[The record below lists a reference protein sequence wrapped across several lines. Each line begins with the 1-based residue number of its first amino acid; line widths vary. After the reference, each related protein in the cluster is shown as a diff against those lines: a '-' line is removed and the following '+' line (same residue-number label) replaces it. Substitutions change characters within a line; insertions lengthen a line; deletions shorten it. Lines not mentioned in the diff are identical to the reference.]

1 MRQGV
6 SADTCKTMLAF
17 ALLLVIEVAA
27 QNPGQPFTACDSEQL
42 QRCQG
47 VFNDYLQIDGNIKVL
62 RHSLPRSLN
71 VLTYDKLR
79 AAIEYKIGSEQ
90 ESGMMK
96 TCDGFKYYKTCYNSR
111 NDYANC
117 ANNPLGLIIDQNG
130 NAEKYRNQVKVF
142 NYRTATGISPAAAF
156 GYTKIFNQFDFSC
169 GAGYGEFMNNA
180 DCASTVFLNGVSDMR
195 KCDDNLAQSISKDS
209 NPVNTCAYI
218 EVAKECYMTIFSK
231 SCPGRN
237 EVAWWGCNYERV
249 GTQTNYPQCDQIF
262 CTYTDPG
269 RR

>member
-47 VFNDYLQIDGNIKVL
+47 VFNDYLQIDG
-62 RHSLPRSLN
+62 SLN

-96 TCDGFKYYKTCYNSR
+96 TCDGFKYYKTCY
-111 NDYANC
+111 
-117 ANNPLGLIIDQNG
+117 
-130 NAEKYRNQVKVF
+130 K
-142 NYRTATGISPAAAF
+142 
-156 GYTKIFNQFDFSC
+156 
-169 GAGYGEFMNNA
+169 
-180 DCASTVFLNGVSDMR
+180 
-195 KCDDNLAQSISKDS
+195 
-209 NPVNTCAYI
+209 
-218 EVAKECYMTIFSK
+218 
-231 SCPGRN
+231 
-237 EVAWWGCNYERV
+237 
-249 GTQTNYPQCDQIF
+249 
-262 CTYTDPG
+262 
-269 RR
+269 

>member
-47 VFNDYLQIDGNIKVL
+47 VFNDYLQIDG
-62 RHSLPRSLN
+62 SLN

-130 NAEKYRNQVKVF
+130 
-142 NYRTATGISPAAAF
+142 TATGISAAAAF